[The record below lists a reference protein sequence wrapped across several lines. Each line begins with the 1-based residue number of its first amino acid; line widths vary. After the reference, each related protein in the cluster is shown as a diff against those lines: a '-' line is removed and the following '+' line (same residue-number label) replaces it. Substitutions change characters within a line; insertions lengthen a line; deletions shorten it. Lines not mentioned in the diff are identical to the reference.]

1 MAAMSAPEAL
11 PPPTLSIAG
20 LAVRRGERTLFE
32 GIGLTA
38 SPGSVIF
45 VRGPN
50 GAGKSSLLLAIAG
63 VLHPSAGTIRYR
75 DGGNDEDLLPN
86 LHFVGHQTGVKT
98 RLTLA
103 ENLRFWAAV
112 FGRAPTAP
120 TATAG
125 AVGIAEALDKVG
137 LGGKGELDAGYLSAG
152 QTRRLALARL
162 LVSRRT
168 VWLLD
173 EPTAALDADG
183 NGMVERL
190 ISDHAGEGGIAIV
203 ATHHDLEISARGDVQ
218 TLALGAP

>member
-1 MAAMSAPEAL
+1 MSAPEA
-11 PPPTLSIAG
+11 PPPTLSIEG
-20 LAVRRGERTLFE
+20 LAIRRGERTLFE
-32 GIGLTA
+32 GVGLSGT
-38 SPGSVIF
+38 PGSVIF

-75 DGGNDEDLLPN
+75 DRGHDEELAPN

-98 RLTLA
+98 RLTLS
-103 ENLRFWAAV
+103 ENLAFWASV
-112 FGRAPTAP
+112 FGGSGEKPAA
-120 TATAG
+120 AL
-125 AVGIAEALDKVG
+125 EAVG

-183 NGMVERL
+183 DGMVERL
-190 ISDHAGEGGIAIV
+190 ISDHSHGGGIAVI
-203 ATHHDLEISARGDVQ
+203 ATHHDLDVRAGAQIQ
-218 TLALGAP
+218 TIALGAA

>member
-1 MAAMSAPEAL
+1 MSVTEAL
-11 PPPTLSIAG
+11 PPPTLSIEG
-20 LAVRRGERTLFE
+20 LAIRRGERTLFE
-32 GIGLTA
+32 GVGLSA
-38 SPGSVIF
+38 MPGSVIL

-75 DGGNDEDLLPN
+75 DGSSDEELAPN

-98 RLTLA
+98 RLTLS
-103 ENLRFWAAV
+103 ENLRFWASV
-112 FGRAPTAP
+112 FGGGGLTPDA
-120 TATAG
+120 
-125 AVGIAEALDKVG
+125 ALETVG

-162 LVSRRT
+162 LVSQRT

-183 NGMVERL
+183 DGMVERL
-190 ISDHAGEGGIAIV
+190 ISEHAQGGGIAIV
-203 ATHHDLEISARGDVQ
+203 ATHHDLDVSTTGEIQ
-218 TLALGAP
+218 TLALGGA